1 MATAPTD
8 WKRFSTNILH
18 CGTDSHG
25 QPPWT
30 RNASLHKMGAHMHKW
45 MLAALCCLGCSAQDF
60 RVYAIDVESGKS
72 TLYVSPSGESM
83 LVDAGYDGNQSRDAK
98 RIVAA
103 AQAAGIKQIDYLVI
117 THYHHDHVGGV
128 PQLAGLMPIRNFVDH
143 GKNFET
149 VKDVGTV
156 YGDYLKARSKG
167 AHIEVKAGDRIPI
180 QGIDVQVVTAAGVA
194 IPQQGSANPLCAAY
208 KPIAPDSGENAH
220 SIGLEITFGKF
231 RLVDLGDLY
240 WNQEHDLACPANVL
254 GKVDVYMTTHHAK
267 KTSGSPQLVQALG
280 FRAAIMNNGPTTG
293 GSEPAWQTIH
303 DSPGTPDIVHLHEAL
318 NNDAAHNAAEK
329 FNANSGEHCKGY

>member
-1 MATAPTD
+1 
-8 WKRFSTNILH
+8 
-18 CGTDSHG
+18 
-25 QPPWT
+25 
-30 RNASLHKMGAHMHKW
+30 MGALMRKW
-45 MLAALCCLGCSAQDF
+45 PLIALFCLSCSAQDF
-60 RVYAIDVESGKS
+60 RVYAIDVEGGKS

-83 LVDAGYDGNQSRDAK
+83 LVDAGYDGNQGRDAK

-103 AQAAGIKQIDYLVI
+103 AQAAGLKQIDYLVI

-128 PQLAGLMPIRNFVDH
+128 PQLAALMPIRNFVDH

-149 VKDVGTV
+149 VKDVGAV
-156 YGDYLKARSKG
+156 YGAYLKARGKG
-167 AHIEVKAGDRIPI
+167 THIEVKAGDRIPI

-240 WNQEHDLACPANVL
+240 WNREHDLACPANLL

-293 GSEPAWQTIH
+293 GSEQAWQTIH
-303 DSPGTPDIVHLHEAL
+303 DAPGTPDIWQLHEAL
-318 NNDAAHNAAEK
+318 NNDPAHNSAEQVI
-329 FNANSGEHCKGY
+329 ANPGEHCKGYVIRLTAHTDGTFAILNSRTNWEKRYP

>member
-1 MATAPTD
+1 
-8 WKRFSTNILH
+8 
-18 CGTDSHG
+18 
-25 QPPWT
+25 
-30 RNASLHKMGAHMHKW
+30 MHKW

-60 RVYAIDVESGKS
+60 RVYAIDVEGGKS

-180 QGIDVQVVTAAGVA
+180 RGIEMRVVTASGVA
-194 IPQQGSANPLCAAY
+194 IPQSGPPNPLCASY

-240 WNQEHDLACPANVL
+240 WNQEHDLACPANAL

-303 DSPGTPDIVHLHEAL
+303 DAPGTPDIWQLHSAL
-318 NNDAAHNAAEK
+318 NNDPAHNAAEQ
-329 FNANSGEHCKGY
+329 FIANPDEHCKGYVIRLTAHPDGSFAILNGRTNWEKTYP